1 MKTLR
6 LGKSG
11 LGWELMLFHQCLL
24 PGTANDVTSNCVRF

>member
-11 LGWELMLFHQCLL
+11 LGWELMSIVVSSVFT
-24 PGTANDVTSNCVRF
+24 PGNSK